1 MLWVLLA
8 LNAGALQLSNNYS
21 AWNSRRAIRKRTDY
35 IILHTTEAS
44 LKGSLNELCRYGEAH
59 YLVGPDGHVYRII
72 NKHRIAMHAGRSM
85 WKGRTNLDE
94 CSVGVEVVGKHN
106 RDITAA
112 QYKALRE
119 LVRQLQQIYRISDEN
134 VLTHSMVAYGA
145 PNRWHP
151 YSHRGRK
158 RCGMLFARRDVRKK
172 LGLDK
177 QPLYDP
183 DVRAGRLRNA
193 DPYLAKVLYGG
204 AKEQPLAVERFKAND
219 SMVIAKNRSA
229 WDIARDKYKS
239 ADTIYVFP
247 DGRRLR
253 GNQIKNWKSLQA
265 GTKVILSDNQ
275 SENEP
280 DGMLEIGR
288 DGKSAAAIAGGE
300 AGAAT
305 TIYFLKDGRVRRG
318 SELSSTAIKS
328 LKSGT
333 KMLVGYVYGGYI
345 TSKRSAA
352 EICGDKRS
360 LASTFYRLKDGRIVA
375 GDKLKKDKIR
385 PGTMV
390 FFQR

>member
-1 MLWVLLA
+1 
-8 LNAGALQLSNNYS
+8 
-21 AWNSRRAIRKRTDY
+21 
-35 IILHTTEAS
+35 
-44 LKGSLNELCRYGEAH
+44 
-59 YLVGPDGHVYRII
+59 
-72 NKHRIAMHAGRSM
+72 M
-85 WKGRTNLDE
+85 WKGRTNLDL
-94 CSVGVEVVGKHN
+94 CSVGIEVVGKHN

-119 LVRQLQQIYRISDEN
+119 LLQELQRIYHVSDKN

-158 RCGMLFARRDVRKK
+158 RCGMLFARHDVRLR
-172 LGLDK
+172 LGLTK

-204 AKEQPLAVERFKAND
+204 AKEQSKAVERFKAND
-219 SMVIAKNRSA
+219 SMVISKNRSA

-239 ADTIYVFP
+239 ADTVYVFP

-253 GNQIKNWKSLQA
+253 GNQIKDWKAMQS
-265 GTKVILSDNQ
+265 GTRVVLSETQ

-288 DGKSAAAIAGGE
+288 DGKSAAAIAGAE
-300 AGAAT
+300 VRAAT
-305 TIYFLKDGRVRRG
+305 TIYFLKDGRVRQG
-318 SELSSTAIKS
+318 DELSSGSIKA
-328 LKSGT
+328 LKPGT

-345 TSKRSAA
+345 TNKRSASD
-352 EICGDKRS
+352 ICGGKRNM
-360 LASTFYRLKDGRIVA
+360 ATTFYRMADGSVLS
-375 GDKLKKDKIR
+375 GDKLKSGRI
-385 PGTMV
+385 PHQTMV